1 MEKQE
6 LTFFHSLIARPVF
19 LVVLIVLQLAL
30 LAAVFAVLFHTF
42 GGVFTQIQATGLG
55 EASEEQSVK
64 SFGLLYSIIIAAAWK
79 LGLLLASIFL
89 FAEGVLVFV
98 GRKILGL
105 SLVWR
110 GILQYGALFVIGEII
125 VGLGVAHFFSITL
138 TENTTS
144 YTSFL
149 SILIISV
156 GLFVLFVAEM
166 LSFQKSW
173 RSFVSILY
181 TLGLKR
187 VYLLLFL
194 FVGVLIAALGALI
207 IVSLAVDF
215 GFVVLVLTTLA
226 FVIILVLLRLFA
238 MNCASRWVS
247 RYA

>member
-1 MEKQE
+1 MGKRE

-19 LVVLIVLQLAL
+19 LIVLVVLQLAL
-30 LAAVFAVLFHTF
+30 LAGVFAVLFHTF

-55 EASEEQSVK
+55 EAREEQSVE
-64 SFGLLYSIIIAAAWK
+64 SYGLLYSIIIAAAWK

-89 FAEGVLVFV
+89 FAEGVLVFI

-110 GILQYGALFVIGEII
+110 GIPQYGTLFVIGEII
-125 VGLGVAHFFSITL
+125 VGLGVAHFFSISL
-138 TENTTS
+138 TENN
-144 YTSFL
+144 TSFL

-156 GLFVLFVAEM
+156 GLFVLFVAEI

-181 TLGLKR
+181 TVGLKR

-207 IVSLAVDF
+207 ILSLAVDF

-226 FVIILVLLRLFA
+226 FAIILVVLRLFA
-238 MNCASRWVS
+238 MDCASRWVG